1 MGAVS
6 VRGLPTMRRG
16 GEVSAAAW
24 RPRNEDFPAGPP
36 CAQAG
41 CEEVAGVALLPYPV
55 HQVTGSETGVAHQ
68 DEMRIGFSQRVIA
81 IDCGERV
88 GDQLLGVDEPRPRGV
103 AGLILAGSP
112 DVDENSS
119 LGEDVE
125 DVGKLKASLGHSMI
139 HQQVAQSHVCT
150 V

>member
-1 MGAVS
+1 MT
-6 VRGLPTMRRG
+6 VRRSGD
-16 GEVSAAAW
+16 VSAAA
-24 RPRNEDFPAGPP
+24 RRAGNENFPASPP
-36 CAQAG
+36 CAQAR
-41 CEEVAGVALLPYPV
+41 CEEVAGVTLLPYPV

-68 DEMRIGFSQRVIA
+68 DKLRIGFSQRVIA

-88 GDQLLGVDEPRPRGV
+88 GDQLLGTDEPRPRGV
-103 AGLILAGSP
+103 AGLIFARSP